1 MRRKLGVLRAG
12 MLPERDLA
20 EFAVGLHS
28 PVDGALGVALG
39 GVGTLVVELF
49 ALAQAD
55 FHLDAAMLE
64 VERKGNESI
73 ALQLALLVQTPD
85 LGLVGQ
91 QTPHPQRVLIEDV
104 AVVVGSDV
112 HSLDQKLAVLNIDP
126 AVLQVDAAGTQ
137 ALDLGAFQLDARFQ
151 RFEHEILVTRLAVC
165 GDGLCRRTFLGRC
178 HEARLLSFTPEAV
191 FISIAHRPV
200 YGQKFSS
207 FGALCL

>member
-12 MLPERDLA
+12 MLPERDLV

-73 ALQLALLVQTPD
+73 ALQLALLV
-85 LGLVGQ
+85 
-91 QTPHPQRVLIEDV
+91 HPT
-104 AVVVGSDV
+104 
-112 HSLDQKLAVLNIDP
+112 N
-126 AVLQVDAAGTQ
+126 TY
-137 ALDLGAFQLDARFQ
+137 QL
-151 RFEHEILVTRLAVC
+151 
-165 GDGLCRRTFLGRC
+165 
-178 HEARLLSFTPEAV
+178 
-191 FISIAHRPV
+191 
-200 YGQKFSS
+200 
-207 FGALCL
+207 

>member
-112 HSLDQKLAVLNIDP
+112 HSLDQQLAVLNIDP
-126 AVLQVDAAGTQ
+126 AVLQDRKSV
-137 ALDLGAFQLDARFQ
+137 
-151 RFEHEILVTRLAVC
+151 V
-165 GDGLCRRTFLGRC
+165 
-178 HEARLLSFTPEAV
+178 
-191 FISIAHRPV
+191 
-200 YGQKFSS
+200 
-207 FGALCL
+207 